1 MVVNLKHYLECYG
14 TNSKNIYPELSVFLS
29 KVFNSKYVVLF
40 MGYGLEEFEILE
52 YMLSKNNNP
61 EHRKNIICCIQ
72 LIKKTIKWLISLTNI
87 IMNWVLS

>member
-61 EHRKNIICCIQ
+61 EHRKTLYAVFN
-72 LIKKTIKWLISLTNI
+72 L
-87 IMNWVLS
+87 